1 MIDTV
6 LRLPFSCVALALFI
20 FAPGSAFGDDYCRIE
35 GIEWIGAN
43 GEGSGL
49 GGTGHSGE
57 GSGLGGTGHSGEG
70 SGLGGTGH
78 SGEESGLGGTGYANE
93 GVGIGGTGL
102 VGDETGM
109 GGTGVFGTITRFGSV
124 CVNGLHVSFD
134 DEVAVRSN
142 DAVLRGSEALELGQ
156 VVWLV
161 ATPEE
166 GRLVTSEIDV
176 LGLAENGIDFE
187 GVADWVVERIER
199 DPRIEGLSIEGS
211 LERGPHGQ
219 LRIQGLPLD
228 VSGLPEHARE
238 LPEGRSPHVWLMGPL
253 GPDGEL
259 RVRVRSTPLPRH
271 APYPAAPPLRMR
283 APAAAAPGD
292 SPTALAPRPSNGLHG
307 LPDFAT
313 WNVLGIDPLDPRV
326 LGAPRQAPPRVPQ
339 VEGPEGV
346 VRHSFPELR
355 GGMTFERVDLPERP
369 QRLDRPDRPAR
380 LDRPV
385 RPARPPRPD
394 RLERPQRPPRPP
406 RP

>member
-1 MIDTV
+1 MIDSV
-6 LRLPFSCVALALFI
+6 LRLPFSCVALALLLL
-20 FAPGSAFGDDYCRIE
+20 APGSAFGEDYCRIE
-35 GIEWIGAN
+35 GIEWIAAK

-78 SGEESGLGGTGYANE
+78 SGEGSGLGGTGYAKE

-124 CVNGLHVSFD
+124 CVNGLRVSFD
-134 DEVAVRSN
+134 DEVAVRLN

-161 ATPEE
+161 ATPEA
-166 GRLVTSEIDV
+166 GRLVTSEIEV
-176 LGLAENGIDFE
+176 LGYAENGIDFE

-199 DPRIEGLSIEGS
+199 DPGIEGLSIEGS
-211 LERGPHGQ
+211 LERGPQGR
-219 LRIQGLPLD
+219 LWIQGLPLD

-259 RVRVRSTPLPRH
+259 RVRGRSTPLPRH

-283 APAAAAPGD
+283 APGEAAPGD
-292 SPTALAPRPSNGLHG
+292 PPAVLAPRPSNEFHA
-307 LPDFAT
+307 LPAFAT
-313 WNVLGIDPLDPRV
+313 WNVLGIDPLDTRA
-326 LGAPRQAPPRVPQ
+326 LGAPRQAPALSP
-339 VEGPEGV
+339 
-346 VRHSFPELR
+346 
-355 GGMTFERVDLPERP
+355 RVDLLKRP

-394 RLERPQRPPRPP
+394 RLERPPRPP
-406 RP
+406 RLLRP